1 MQKLISHN
9 TMRWI
14 VITFCAL
21 CSMAASADNP
31 TFQHRMAIVL
41 TPETSHIR
49 VKDHI
54 TLPQHF
60 HDRNIA
66 IELDFSLHA
75 NLTITEVEGGKITDS
90 KIKSTNRAI
99 PLKHYTVSV
108 PSNQND
114 FVIYFDGA
122 INHSVQG
129 PGQEYARSFSYTPG
143 VISTEGIFLA
153 NSSAWY
159 PQFDEA
165 LVSFR
170 LDIQLPTDWD
180 AVSQGTLLHEQKT
193 PTGQTI
199 SWQENHPQDD
209 IYIVAGRYRRYAQSA
224 GAVDALVY
232 LRDSD
237 ETLAQKYLDTTA
249 QYIALYNKLIGPY
262 PYTKFAL
269 VENFWESGYGMP
281 SFTLLG
287 PKVIRF
293 PFILHSSYP
302 HEILHNY
309 WGNGVFVDYAKGNW
323 SEGLTAYLADHLVN
337 EQRSKGE
344 EYRRDVL
351 QKYADFV
358 GKEKDFPITR
368 FVSRHSASSEAVGYG
383 KTMMFFH
390 MLRLELGDDAFIKVL
405 RRFYQQFKFKQATFA
420 DLLATFNAVTG
431 KNFTQQFEQWV
442 QRTGAPD
449 LVLRSAETERTAQ
462 GFKLTLQVEQTQAG
476 EPYRLYVP
484 AAITL
489 AGEDMAV
496 ESQFIIEQKQ
506 QTIEL
511 EFASRPVRIDLDPHF
526 DVFRRLDSR
535 EIPSALSQG
544 FGAER
549 PLLILPAR
557 EQKTMLEAYRALA
570 ANWQKTQASP
580 LEIVTDE
587 QLKTLPEDRTVWI
600 VGWQNKF
607 AGAILKN
614 LADRNVAYQP
624 NQLQLQQKT
633 YPQAHHAVV
642 LTARQ
647 PANADKTLLWV
658 AADSPQAVAELANKL
673 PHYRKY
679 SYLVFK
685 GDDLINID
693 KGQWPILQSP
703 LSQSV
708 HQKDGY
714 AIPAMHT
721 AHTGITKPRRALAEL
736 PPVFSES
743 RMMADIEHLSHESF
757 KGRELGTPELDEAA
771 TYIAKQF
778 QQIGLLPGGDSG
790 SFFQTWQQDVGLP
803 KGNIALRN
811 VVGILPG
818 TNPQLAG
825 QSLVIGAHYD
835 HLGTGW
841 PDVRAAHRGK
851 IHHGADDNA
860 SGIAV
865 MLELARQIVPKWQPE
880 RTVIFAAF
888 TGEEADL
895 LGSKHYVRNNEQFP
909 AGKII
914 AMLNLDTV
922 GRLENNPV
930 TVFGTGTARE
940 LVHIFRG
947 ASFVTG
953 IPVNA
958 VPDDFG
964 SSDQAAFIQ
973 AGVPAIQLFANAH
986 EDFHAPGDTAD
997 KIDTA
1002 GLVKVA
1008 AILKEATEYLA
1019 NRIEPLTVTLASAP
1033 ASVESTE
1040 PKETLNNST
1049 NEMKHEAHGTQ
1060 QSRYIN
1066 KIGEDARTAQRS
1078 DSLVQSINQRSPKE
1092 KRKTSLGTVP
1102 DFAYQGEGVRIDN
1115 TLPGSPAHQAGLQ
1128 QGDILIQLAGQPVND
1143 LASYAAILRSLKAGE
1158 KVELKYRRDDAV
1170 MVAEVVLVER

>member
-1 MQKLISHN
+1 MQKSLKLATACLIFTVLLFN
-9 TMRWI
+9 N
-14 VITFCAL
+14 L
-21 CSMAASADNP
+21 MAAASNTTFHHHMDIQLSPDTSGITVSDRIQIPASA
-31 TFQHRMAIVL
+31 
-41 TPETSHIR
+41 
-49 VKDHI
+49 
-54 TLPQHF
+54 
-60 HDRNIA
+60 RNDKKPVQL
-66 IELDFSLHA
+66 EFFLHA
-75 NLTITEVEGGKITDS
+75 GLSITDVQGAA
-90 KIKSTNRAI
+90 IQGDENEVALKSRPI
-99 PLKHYTVSV
+99 SIRHYTVTV
-108 PSNQND
+108 PPGRDTFTLHYSGQ
-114 FVIYFDGA
+114 IHHA
-122 INHSVQG
+122 VQG
-129 PGQEYARSFSYTPG
+129 PGQEYARSFGSTPG
-143 VISTEGIFLA
+143 VISPEGVFLA
-153 NSSAWY
+153 NASAWY
-159 PQFDEA
+159 PQFGDA
-165 LVSFR
+165 LVSFH
-170 LDIQLPTDWD
+170 LDIQLPAGWD
-180 AVSQGTLLHEQKT
+180 VVSQGALLR
-193 PTGQTI
+193 
-199 SWQENHPQDD
+199 ENGASETRHIVWEEKQPQDD
-209 IYIVAGRYRRYAQSA
+209 IYLVAGRYQRYTQSA
-224 GAVDALVY
+224 GAVNALVY
-232 LRDSD
+232 LRNADQP
-237 ETLAQKYLDTTA
+237 LAQKYLDATA

-287 PKVIRF
+287 SKVIRL

-323 SEGLTAYLADHLVN
+323 AEGLTAYLADHLIN
-337 EQRSKGE
+337 EQRGKGE

-358 GKEKDFPITR
+358 NKEKDFPIIR

-390 MLRLELGDDAFIKVL
+390 MLRLELGDNEFTKVL
-405 RRFYQQFKFKQATFA
+405 RRFYQQFKFQQATFT
-420 DLLATFNAVTG
+420 DLLTTFNTVTG
-431 KNFTQQFEQWV
+431 KDLTQQFEQWV

-462 GFKLTLQVEQTQAG
+462 GFKLTLTVEQTQPD
-476 EPYRLYVP
+476 EPYRLQVP
-484 AAITL
+484 LAVTL
-489 AGEDMAV
+489 EGEDMAI
-496 ESQFIIEQKQ
+496 ESQIIVEQRQ

-511 EFASRPVRIDLDPHF
+511 EFANRPVRIDLDPRF

-544 FGAER
+544 FGAEK

-557 EQKTMLEAYRALA
+557 ESQAVLEAYRALA

-587 QLKTLPEDRTVWI
+587 QLKTLPENRTVWI
-600 VGWQNKF
+600 LGWQNRF
-607 AGAILKN
+607 ADVLPKA
-614 LADRNVAYQP
+614 LADRGVAVQRQ
-624 NQLQLQQKT
+624 QLQLERKR
-633 YPQAHHAVV
+633 YPQAGHAVV

-647 PANADKTLLWV
+647 PADPGKTLLWA
-658 AADSPQAVAELANKL
+658 AADSPKAIAELASKL

-685 GDDLINID
+685 GDELTNID
-693 KGQWPILQSP
+693 KGQWPVLQSP
-703 LSQSV
+703 LSQPV
-708 HQKDGY
+708 RQKDGY
-714 AIPAMHT
+714 VINAAHSAHT
-721 AHTGITKPRRALAEL
+721 AIVKPRRALAEL

-743 RMMADIEHLSHESF
+743 RMLADITHLSHHSF

-778 QQIGLLPGGDSG
+778 QHIGLLPGGDDN

-803 KGNIALRN
+803 KGNIILRN
-811 VVGILPG
+811 IVGILPG

-841 PDVRAAHRGK
+841 PDVRAAHQGK

-865 MLELARQIVPKWQPE
+865 MLELARQIAPKWQPE

-888 TGEEADL
+888 TGEEANL
-895 LGSKHYVRNNEQFP
+895 LGSRHYTRTDKNHPTE
-909 AGKII
+909 KII

-958 VPDDFG
+958 VQDDFG

-973 AGVPAIQLFANAH
+973 AGIPAVQFFASAH
-986 EDFHAPGDTAD
+986 EDYHAPGDTVD
-997 KIDTA
+997 KIDSA

-1008 AILKEATEYLA
+1008 AILKEASEYLA
-1019 NRIEPLTVTLASAP
+1019 NRIEPLTVTLSSAP
-1033 ASVESTE
+1033 APAESTK
-1040 PKETLNNST
+1040 PT
-1049 NEMKHEAHGTQ
+1049 
-1060 QSRYIN
+1060 
-1066 KIGEDARTAQRS
+1066 
-1078 DSLVQSINQRSPKE
+1078 E

-1102 DFAYQGEGVRIDN
+1102 DFSYQGEGVRIDN
-1115 TLPGSPAHQAGLQ
+1115 TLPGSPAQQAGLQ
-1128 QGDILIQLAGQPVND
+1128 PGDILIQLAGQPISD
-1143 LASYAAILRSLKAGE
+1143 LASYAAILRTLKAGG
-1158 KVELKYRRDDAV
+1158 KTELEYRRNGKLNKIEV
-1170 MVAEVVLVER
+1170 MLIER